1 MCKSY
6 EKTSRT
12 KSKAGDMKK
21 LLWLFI
27 LILVALCIIGG
38 KSFFEQPLQ
47 PAIDT
52 IRVNN
57 PSNSSNSSSSSTQE
71 KIAVAVTTPQV
82 SRERLLT
89 HIQKLNF
96 QRYTNAERL
105 RSRNYITSELKKYGF
120 QPQQE
125 SFPEGMNIV
134 AERLGSDKKAGAI
147 LIGAHYDTVLRS
159 PGADDNGTG
168 VAVVLEIAKLFGS
181 RTTPRTL
188 KLALFDQEETGLL
201 GSRAFVAQKSHLKDL
216 RGAIILDMLGFT
228 CNNPGCQDYPTGL
241 PIQPP
246 SNKGDFIAVIGD
258 TEHLPLL
265 SSFQINSFASA
276 KANKTTNLPA
286 VLTVP
291 IPLKG
296 IFTPDTLRS
305 DHAPFWYQGIGA
317 VLITDTANLR
327 NPHYHQPSDKPTNI
341 DNNFFTGVAQ
351 IIVNATEE
359 LLESQNSLTT
369 PISNIS
375 SPS

>member
-1 MCKSY
+1 
-6 EKTSRT
+6 
-12 KSKAGDMKK
+12 MKK
-21 LLWLFI
+21 LLWLF
-27 LILVALCIIGG
+27 LFILVALCIVGG

-47 PAIDT
+47 PATET

-57 PSNSSNSSSSSTQE
+57 PSNSSSASSSSTPQ
-71 KIAVAVTTPQV
+71 KLAVPVTTPQV
-82 SRERLLT
+82 SRERLLA

-96 QRYTNAERL
+96 QRYTNTERL

-125 SFPEGMNIV
+125 SFPGGINIV

-147 LIGAHYDTVLRS
+147 LIGAHYDTVVRS

-216 RGAIILDMLGFT
+216 RGVIILDMLGFT
-228 CNNPGCQDYPTGL
+228 CHNPGCQNYPTGL

-265 SSFQINSFASA
+265 SSFQINSFPNSHWQNSNS
-276 KANKTTNLPA
+276 KATQTTNLPT

-327 NPHYHQPSDKPTNI
+327 NPHYHQPGDKLTNI
-341 DNNFFTGVAQ
+341 DKAFFTGVAQ
-351 IIVNATEE
+351 IIVNATEK
-359 LLESQNSLTT
+359 LLESQTSLTT
-369 PISNIS
+369 PISTTS